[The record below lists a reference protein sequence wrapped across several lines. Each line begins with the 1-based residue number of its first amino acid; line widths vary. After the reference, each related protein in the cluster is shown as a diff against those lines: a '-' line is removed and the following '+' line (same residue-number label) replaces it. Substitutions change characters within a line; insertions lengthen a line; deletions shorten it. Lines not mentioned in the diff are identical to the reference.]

1 VAFQSTAFMR
11 GFSGELVK
19 LAAMPVPANLR
30 PRSAA
35 YANAIPVQR
44 IPSGP
49 SPPAPQSP
57 PRPATPTGPAYQP
70 PQPAAPPPKKGGSG
84 AAGKPVGS
92 AWLQM
97 SDRAPTESTSGFVSR
112 QYGVPEY
119 QMGVNQGKPFSGRA
133 DDPQSATVVTQP
145 KRGGMHGI
153 AFAGQPT
160 VQAKPMASP
169 EAQQRV
175 PSYLQKAVGGF
186 QQPKLWLP
194 RWGNARDP
202 NYLRENFIGAQST
215 SAAAMQQPAQA
226 AM

>member
-1 VAFQSTAFMR
+1 VVFPSTAFMR
-11 GFSGELVK
+11 GFSGELAK
-19 LAAMPVPANLR
+19 LAAAPVPPNLR
-30 PRSAA
+30 SPSAS
-35 YANAIPVQR
+35 YANAIPIQR
-44 IPSGP
+44 IPSGAA
-49 SPPAPQSP
+49 PAPQQA
-57 PRPATPTGPAYQP
+57 PRPAMPTGPAYQA
-70 PQPAAPPPKKGGSG
+70 PQPAAVSPKKKGSEG
-84 AAGKPVGS
+84 AGKPVGS

-97 SDRAPTESTSGFVSR
+97 ADRAPTESTSRFVSR

-119 QMGVNQGKPFSGRA
+119 QMGVNQGKAFSGRA

-160 VQAKPMASP
+160 VQAKPMASA

-194 RWGNARDP
+194 HWGNARDP
-202 NYLRENFIGAQST
+202 NYLRENFAGAQPT
-215 SAAAMQQPAQA
+215 SAATTQQPAQA